1 MQGLDTVPKRIRS
14 TAGRHPELPALMT
27 KNAQGEFE
35 STTYKQLYEQ
45 VKQCAAGL
53 ASLGIKRGEHVGI
66 ISDNRQ
72 EWIVTDLALLGIGA
86 VDVPRGSDS
95 MADEVGYILGH
106 AECSVSFAENS
117 AQADKILS
125 KKESLPNLH
134 TLILYDSSTPIES
147 ANKEKVKVLSFDD
160 IMQTGRDEY
169 QKDTDFYDREVDQ
182 GSSEDL
188 ATLIYTSGTT
198 GEPKGV
204 MLTHRSFTF
213 QVERVYDHL
222 HIQPGHVFLSVL
234 PIWHSFERAVE
245 YIVLNI
251 GAAIAYSKP
260 IGSVMLPDMQ
270 KVRPHWLSS
279 VPRIWEGIRSA
290 IYRNMKKEGGFKLAM
305 FRFFVAAGEM
315 YATFFNMF
323 TGRLPDFT
331 PRYHIFD
338 KILAVLPILILAP
351 FKFLGYALVFRKIQ
365 AKLGGRF
372 IAGISGGGALPTHV
386 DRFFYGAGISLLEG
400 YGLTETGP
408 VLAVR
413 TQKHPVFGTVGP
425 LLKDIE
431 HRVVDQDGVILPQG
445 RKGTLYVSSEQLML
459 GYYKQPEK
467 TAEVLQDGWLNTG
480 DIAIFTHSGEFKIL
494 GRTKETIVLMGGE
507 NIEPVPIEDKLNASE
522 AIQQAMVVGQ
532 DQKFLAALIVP
543 EMSKVEEFAQ
553 ENGIAYVDPDE
564 LLSNPEIQEF
574 VHNEIQAQVNP
585 KTGFRHFECIF
596 RFKLLPKPFE
606 IGKELTHTLKIRRE
620 EVYHEYHHEIDEL
633 FK

>member
-14 TAGRHPELPALMT
+14 TAGRHPELTALMA
-27 KNAQGEFE
+27 KNDQGEFE
-35 STTYKQLYEQ
+35 STSYKALYEQ
-45 VKQCAAGL
+45 IKQCAAGL
-53 ASLGIKRGEHVGI
+53 ASLGITRGAHVGI
-66 ISDNRQ
+66 ISDNRK
-72 EWIVTDLALLGIGA
+72 EWIVTDLALLGMGA

-117 AQADKILS
+117 TQADKILS
-125 KKESLPNLH
+125 KKESLPNLE
-134 TLILYDSSTPIES
+134 TLILYDDSAPLES
-147 ANKEKVKVLSFDD
+147 EFKDQVKILSFED
-160 IMQTGRDEY
+160 IMADGREEY
-169 QKDTDFYDREVDQ
+169 QKDTDFYDREVDK
-182 GSSEDL
+182 GSSDDL

-213 QVERVYDHL
+213 QVERIYDHL

-270 KVRPHWLSS
+270 KVQPHWLTS

-290 IYRNMKKEGGFKLAM
+290 IYRNMKKEGGVKLAM
-305 FRFFVAAGEM
+305 FRFFVAVGEM

-331 PRYHIFD
+331 PRYHILD
-338 KILAVLPILILAP
+338 KVVAIIPMLILAP
-351 FKFLGYALVFRKIQ
+351 FKFLGFALVFRKIQ
-365 AKLGGRF
+365 AKLGERF

-413 TQKHPVFGTVGP
+413 KQKHPVFGTVGP

-431 HRVVDQDGVILPQG
+431 HRVVDADGVILPEG
-445 RKGTLYVSSEQLML
+445 RKGTLFVKSDQLMQ

-543 EMSKVEEFAQ
+543 EMSKLEEFAQ
-553 ENGIAYVDPDE
+553 SSGITYVDPEE
-564 LLSNPEIQEF
+564 LLSNPEVQEY
-574 VHNEIQAQVNP
+574 VHNEIQSQVNP

-620 EVYHEYHHEIDEL
+620 VVYHEYQHEINEL

>member
-14 TAGRHPELPALMT
+14 TAGRHPELTALMA
-27 KNAQGEFE
+27 KNDQGEFE
-35 STTYKQLYEQ
+35 STSYKALYEQ

-53 ASLGIKRGEHVGI
+53 AALGITRGDHVGI
-66 ISDNRQ
+66 ISDNRK

-117 AQADKILS
+117 TQADKILS
-125 KKESLPNLH
+125 KKESLPNLQ
-134 TLILYDSSTPIES
+134 TLILYDDSAPLES
-147 ANKEKVKVLSFDD
+147 EFKDQVKVLSFEV
-160 IMQTGRDEY
+160 IMASGREEY
-169 QKDTDFYDREVDQ
+169 LKDTDFYDREVDK
-182 GSSEDL
+182 GSSADL

-251 GAAIAYSKP
+251 GASIAYSKP

-270 KVRPHWLSS
+270 KVQPHWLTS

-290 IYRNMKKEGGFKLAM
+290 IYRNMKKEGGVKLAM
-305 FRFFVAAGEM
+305 FRFFVAVGEM

-331 PRYHIFD
+331 PRYHILD
-338 KILAVLPILILAP
+338 KVVAFIPMLILAP
-351 FKFLGYALVFRKIQ
+351 FKFLGFALVFRKIQ

-413 TQKHPVFGTVGP
+413 KQKHPVFGTVGP

-431 HRVVDQDGVILPQG
+431 HRVVDAEGVILPEG
-445 RKGTLYVSSEQLML
+445 RKGTLYVKSEQLMQ

-507 NIEPVPIEDKLNASE
+507 NIEPLPIEDRLNASE

-543 EMSKVEEFAQ
+543 EMSKIEEFAQ
-553 ENGIAYVDPDE
+553 SSGITYVDPEE
-564 LLSNPEIQEF
+564 LLSNPEIQEY
-574 VHNEIQAQVNP
+574 VHNEIQSQVNP

-620 EVYHEYHHEIDEL
+620 VVYHEYQHEIDEL

>member
-14 TAGRHPELPALMT
+14 TVGRHPDLTALMYKDT
-27 KNAQGEFE
+27 QGEFT
-35 STTYKQLYEQ
+35 SITYKGLYEE
-45 VKQCAAGL
+45 VKRCAAGL
-53 ASLGIKRGEHVGI
+53 NSIGISRGDHVGI
-66 ISDNRQ
+66 ISDNRK
-72 EWIVTDLALLGIGA
+72 EWIITDLALLGLGA

-95 MADEVGYILGH
+95 MADEIGYILEH
-106 AECSVSFAENS
+106 AECSISFAENG
-117 AQADKILS
+117 AQAEKILS
-125 KKESLPNLH
+125 KKEELPNLH
-134 TLILYDSSTPIES
+134 TLILYDSSKP
-147 ANKEKVKVLSFDD
+147 VKSPYKDQVKILTFEDVLHAGAEDF
-160 IMQTGRDEY
+160 
-169 QKDTDFYDREVDQ
+169 QKDSDFYDREVDK
-182 GSSEDL
+182 GASDDL

-213 QVERVYDHL
+213 QIERIYEHL
-222 HIQPGHVFLSVL
+222 HIQPGHAFLSVL

-251 GAAIAYSKP
+251 GASIAYSKP
-260 IGSVMLPDMQ
+260 IGSIMLPDMQ
-270 KVRPHWLSS
+270 KIQPHWLTS

-290 IYRNMKKEGGFKLAM
+290 IYRSMKKEGGFKWVM
-305 FRFFVAAGEM
+305 FRFFVAVGEM

-331 PRYHIFD
+331 PRYHILD
-338 KILAVLPILILAP
+338 KVIAVIPLLLLAP
-351 FKFLGYALVFRKIQ
+351 FKALGYMLVFRKIQ
-365 AKLGGRF
+365 VKLGSRF
-372 IAGISGGGALPTHV
+372 IAGISGGGALPSHV

-413 TQKHPVFGTVGP
+413 KQKHPVFGTVGP

-431 HRVVDQDGVILPQG
+431 HRVIDSEGVILPEG
-445 RKGTLYVSSEQLML
+445 RKGTLYVKSAQIMQ

-467 TAEVLQDGWLNTG
+467 TKEVLEDGWLNTG

-494 GRTKETIVLMGGE
+494 GRSKETIVLLGGE

-522 AIQQAMVVGQ
+522 AIQQSMVVGQ

-543 EMSKVEEFAQ
+543 EMSKLEEFAQ
-553 ENGIAYVDPDE
+553 ENGITYVEKEE
-564 LLSNPEIQEF
+564 LPSNPEIQEYI
-574 VHNEIQAQVNP
+574 HNEIQKQVNT
-585 KTGFRHFECIF
+585 KNGFRHFECIF
-596 RFKLLPKPFE
+596 RFKLLTQTFE
-606 IGKELTHTLKIRRE
+606 IGKELTHTLKIRRDV
-620 EVYHEYHHEIDEL
+620 VYHEYQHEIDEL